1 MKLISLNISPEQ
13 VRKVRKALPIKIN
26 AKHKDMSGQGVSM
39 LVDEST
45 FNNLTRKFDTNKG
58 LLFKLSK
65 TEIDANKDLE
75 KVDDESVK
83 EVMTGNGLFRHKKQ
97 AKKAVKK
104 VIDALEGEMKETTG
118 KGIIK
123 SIKKGTKKATKSV
136 AKSTSKVVKDVSKQI
151 KDEAKDLAKDVK
163 NEAEEGLKKTISK
176 IKNQTIKNIP
186 QEAIE
191 TVDLIKKSVKAID
204 KFDPKQ
210 IDKIIKSIPKFYRDE
225 IKNTYVGEALREALV
240 VGTDIAVQSAITAM
254 AMNPYTA
261 PLAPLVQ
268 ASWELGGE
276 TGTRMA
282 IEKIGLGLGL
292 GLRASGKGL
301 RASGKGLTASG
312 KGLSASGR
320 GLSAS
325 GRGLSASGSGN
336 KPEMIKHKINPFYLE
351 NKLTNQP
358 TDKQKIVKQTTH
370 EDKLIVGAGG
380 GHHISGLFLQAPVM
394 SGILKP
400 RPLKRV
406 SMLEGKHQ

>member
-75 KVDDESVK
+75 KVDDEAVK

-104 VIDALEGEMKETTG
+104 VIDALEGEIEG
-118 KGIIK
+118 SGLIK
-123 SIKKGTKKATKSV
+123 DIKKGTKKATKSV

-268 ASWELGGE
+268 VAWETGGE

-292 GLRASGKGL
+292 GLRAGNGL
-301 RASGKGLTASG
+301 RASGKGLRVGSGLKAGAGLRASG
-312 KGLSASGR
+312 EGLMA
-320 GLSAS
+320 
-325 GRGLSASGSGN
+325 GSG
-336 KPEMIKHKINPFYLE
+336 KPEMIKHKVNTTYLE
-351 NKLTNQP
+351 DKLNNQP
-358 TDKQKIVKQTTH
+358 TSKPKIVKQKLH
-370 EDKLIVGAGG
+370 EDKLIMGQGGYHITGA
-380 GHHISGLFLQAPVM
+380 FLEKPVM